1 MNKDTNEGTWKQIKG
16 EFKET
21 YGEITNDK
29 SVEAE
34 GKRDKMFGEIQEKYG
49 KTKDE
54 IADAIKNW

>member
-21 YGEITNDK
+21 YGEIANDE
-29 SVEAE
+29 SAEAE
-34 GKRDKMFGEIQEKYG
+34 GKKDKMFGEIQEKYG

-54 IADAIKNW
+54 IAEAVNNW